1 MSSPENN
8 FLSDC
13 QQRIQPWLD
22 DFLQQQ
28 NGLASHL
35 SAAMRY
41 AVLNGGKR
49 VRPALA
55 YASCLACGGTFADA
69 DSAAGAVE
77 LVHCYSLVHDDLPCM
92 DDDDLRRGL
101 PTCHKAFDEAT
112 ALLAGDTLQALAFVA
127 LTSSHLDSSQISRQV
142 QKLALASANMAVGQ
156 ALDLAGEGQ
165 QLSLAELEQI
175 HKHKTGALIRAS
187 VLMGAIAAGCD
198 DETTLNSLDL
208 YATKL
213 GLAFQVHDD
222 ILDVIGDTEKLGKQ
236 AGADAEHDKATYPAL
251 LGLTEAQSLAA
262 QLHDEAVFALKP
274 LGCRTNALIWLADFL
289 VARDH

>member
-55 YASCLACGGTFADA
+55 YASCLACGGTLADA

-198 DETTLNSLDL
+198 DETTLNALDL
-208 YATKL
+208 YAAKL

>member
-1 MSSPENN
+1 MASSNN
-8 FLSDC
+8 FLNDC
-13 QQRIQPWLD
+13 QQRIQPWLAH
-22 DFLQQQ
+22 FLEQQ

-35 SAAMRY
+35 SASMRY

-49 VRPALA
+49 VRPALVYGA
-55 YASCLACGGTFADA
+55 CLACSGTLEAADA
-69 DSAAGAVE
+69 AAGAVE

-92 DDDDLRRGL
+92 DDDDLRRGV

-127 LTSSHLDSSQISRQV
+127 LTNSSLTASQQIRQV
-142 QKLALASANMAVGQ
+142 QKLAVASANMAVGQ

-165 QLSLAELEQI
+165 DLSLNELEQI
-175 HKHKTGALIRAS
+175 HRHKTGALIRAS

-198 DETTLNSLDL
+198 DEKTLDALETFAN
-208 YATKL
+208 KL

-222 ILDVIGDTEKLGKQ
+222 VLDVIGDTTKLGKQ

-251 LGLTEAQSLAA
+251 LGLTAAQALAT
-262 QLHDEAVFALKP
+262 QLHDEAVAALSP
-274 LGCRTNALIWLADFL
+274 LGCRTNVLIWLADFL